1 AGLLSPRERTVLAQA
16 RKAGYY
22 DQPRKAGIAQVGA
35 ALKMPASTALYH
47 LRAAQR
53 KLVDDYLRR

>member
-1 AGLLSPRERTVLAQA
+1 VLAQA